1 EQLCNWVLMATCYVA
16 KSGDDI
22 WLRRNA
28 GTIRACLNSLIARGG
43 ESGLVR
49 YDSARCEGG
58 QEITTYDSLDAS
70 LAQTRNNVYMA
81 VKCWAS
87 YVGLALLVEALGD
100 SSAADMAGERA
111 ASVAAT
117 VVANAGADGVIPAIF
132 ERNNPG
138 HASRILPAAEGLVY
152 PLYWEQAGFA
162 PIRLAK
168 LLESPATTKLID
180 ALRRHVTALL
190 VDPQRRNIF
199 ADGGIRLSSTS
210 GNSWMSKIALFQHV
224 ARGWLGAADDPAIAR
239 ILADADAAHVKW
251 QTDGSAFWACSDQ
264 IVHGQA
270 KGSRYY
276 PRIVTAGL
284 WLDEPRRRKSA
295 EAARPVSRVIAK

>member
-1 EQLCNWVLMATCYVA
+1 VLMATCYVA
-16 KSGDDI
+16 KTGDEA
-22 WLRRNA
+22 WLLRNA
-28 GTIRACLNSLIARGG
+28 ATIRACLDSLIARGG

-87 YVGLALLVEALGD
+87 YVGLALLVDALGD
-100 SSAADMAGERA
+100 SSAAAVASERA

-117 VVANAGADGVIPAIF
+117 VVANAGADKVIPAIF

-152 PLYWEQAGFA
+152 PLYWQHAGMA
-162 PIRLAK
+162 PERLAE
-168 LLESPATTKLID
+168 LLESPATTQLVE
-180 ALRRHVTALL
+180 ALRGHVRALL
-190 VDPQRRNIF
+190 LDPERRNIF

-224 ARGWLGAADDPAIAR
+224 AREWFGGDEDPEIAR
-239 ILADADAAHVKW
+239 ILAAADAAHVKW
-251 QTDGSAFWACSDQ
+251 QTDGSAYWACSDQ

-284 WLDEPRRRKSA
+284 WLDEPRPLTLSGSPRTA
-295 EAARPVSRVIAK
+295 TPVTTK